1 MFVIKLSTLL
11 FKPKHNKFTKNIC
24 YMMKLELLD
33 QLVELWDYSS
43 ASLSEVSSL
52 TFLKESGMSL
62 SMMLE
67 ADLLDY
73 TYGFRL
79 KI

>member
-1 MFVIKLSTLL
+1 
-11 FKPKHNKFTKNIC
+11 
-24 YMMKLELLD
+24 MMKLELLD
-33 QLVELWDYSS
+33 PLVELWDYSS